1 MIYKRRDRVSIAMLL
16 CLLLL
21 TMVPCLVNTQKTF
34 PRFNFIETF
43 QEDSN
48 DGRQFGRKNLFKDV
62 KQFRKYLERLSEW
75 VAITGRPR
83 FFPAATLRAPVTTG
97 ELNQVRVSG
106 VVRVFTPGTSAP
118 FPPFLP
124 SSVLPAL
131 PPLLFPPPPLFP
143 PTSPS
148 PPPLSSSSY
157 SCFYPSSSPS
167 ILTLPSFSTVEK
179 SYGEGDMQSRRRH
192 RKIGRSL
199 TNPNRDPKWSSV
211 AA

>member
-1 MIYKRRDRVSIAMLL
+1 LLLLTMEGKYLPLNEDIRIWRVSFYMKHVIMIYKRRDRVSIAMLL

-83 FFPAATLRAPVTTG
+83 FG
-97 ELNQVRVSG
+97 
-106 VVRVFTPGTSAP
+106 
-118 FPPFLP
+118 
-124 SSVLPAL
+124 
-131 PPLLFPPPPLFP
+131 
-143 PTSPS
+143 
-148 PPPLSSSSY
+148 
-157 SCFYPSSSPS
+157 
-167 ILTLPSFSTVEK
+167 
-179 SYGEGDMQSRRRH
+179 
-192 RKIGRSL
+192 
-199 TNPNRDPKWSSV
+199 
-211 AA
+211 